1 MDKMLQRL
9 KDGEQL
15 QTVVEKLQRR
25 YLQKKEALEFLQSE
39 CRHEIGVCLGTEL
52 WDEKYDWIETQINRC
67 LICGKIVP
75 KVKYVIYIPENCNQP
90 ELYVNELRKKC
101 ARILNK
107 NPEIYFEEFRKEL
120 KKELQEK

>member
-39 CRHEIGVCLGTEL
+39 CRHEIGVCV
-52 WDEKYDWIETQINRC
+52 
-67 LICGKIVP
+67 GKIP
-75 KVKYVIYIPENCNQP
+75 WK
-90 ELYVNELRKKC
+90 R
-101 ARILNK
+101 A
-107 NPEIYFEEFRKEL
+107 
-120 KKELQEK
+120 